1 MFKHNLFIKTTFLLV
16 FLFGTFNQTWA
27 QSDKSAVY
35 TSNVTLSTSGGS
47 NATLCKV
54 DVNNVEY
61 DCLKAG
67 TSSKTGAIKITVPAG
82 TKYLHMHAAG
92 WKSENVTLSVTPTG
106 YSDNISLT
114 SNSGISGNPN
124 YFFEGDASTDD
135 YYKVITFSN
144 ALTDDVDLTFT
155 ATGGKR
161 FVVFGVNA
169 EDEATASTTP
179 IATIGDLEPTTL
191 EVEDEGTF
199 TLPIEYAST
208 DPTDYEVVWSSDNE
222 NVLYVYAED
231 GVEGGQYIAFSEGT
245 ANVTVTVTPVD
256 DATYHEVS
264 KTFVVEVKAPIIEV
278 TTMDIDFEYPLESYI
293 NWEFVDINT
302 DVTLNG
308 ISAHGGEKV
317 GANMNEKRNGVANST
332 ITSKNTVANPGTLTF
347 YISKTTNN
355 TTASSWLVKVSEDG
369 ETWTNVKEVD
379 AASMTKGEW
388 VEVTSDL
395 SAYTDVYVRISYE
408 GSTAVR
414 MIDDIT
420 LTEND
425 APAAVAVEIGAA
437 GAATFSST
445 EALDFTDVTT
455 VAAYIAKEATSGNSA
470 LEFTRVYK
478 VPANTGLIVR
488 NAAGE
493 NAGSVSADVPVLAG
507 EADNVEGN
515 LFVAATEEIASLPSV
530 DGEYTNY
537 ILNKKNDVLGFYKA
551 NGKKV
556 AAGKAYLKML
566 TGSGAAE
573 FIGFD
578 GEVTAIESLTA
589 ENANN
594 EIFDLQGRRVAKA
607 AKGVYIV
614 NGKKVVLK

>member
-16 FLFGTFNQTWA
+16 FLFGTFNLTWA

-54 DVNNVEY
+54 KVNNVEY
-61 DCLKAG
+61 DGLKAG

-82 TKYLHMHAAG
+82 TKYLHMHAAAWSG
-92 WKSENVTLSVTPTG
+92 KNITLSVTTTG

-114 SNSGISGNPN
+114 ANSGISGNAP
-124 YFFEGDASTDD
+124 YTFEGDASTDD

-144 ALTDDVDLTFT
+144 ALTDDVNLTFT
-155 ATGGKR
+155 ATSGKR

-169 EDEATASTTP
+169 ENDATASTTP

-191 EVEDEGTF
+191 EVNAEGTF

-208 DPTDYEVVWSSDNE
+208 DATDYETTWSSDNE
-222 NVLYVYAED
+222 SVLM
-231 GVEGGQYIAFSEGT
+231 VENNGEYLALSEGT
-245 ANVTVTVTPVD
+245 ANITVTVTPVD

-293 NWEFVDINT
+293 NWEFVDLRT
-302 DVTLNG
+302 DATG
-308 ISAHGGEKV
+308 IEAHGGSKF
-317 GANMNEKRNGVANST
+317 GANKTNKANCSM
-332 ITSKNTVANPGTLTF
+332 TSKNTVANPGTLTF
-347 YISKTTNN
+347 YISKTSNN
-355 TTASSWLVKVSEDG
+355 TTEANWFVEVSEDG
-369 ETWTNVKEVD
+369 EEWTEVVSYN
-379 AASMTKGEW
+379 AKNMSKGEW
-388 VEVTSDL
+388 LEKTTDL
-395 SAYTDVYVRISYE
+395 SSYSNVYIRIRY
-408 GSTAVR
+408 GQNTAIVA
-414 MIDDIT
+414 IDDIT
-420 LTEND
+420 LTENA

-437 GAATFSST
+437 GAATFSSA

-455 VAAYIAKEATSGNSA
+455 IAAYIAKEAATGNSA

-478 VPANTGLIVR
+478 VPANTGLLIR
-488 NAAGE
+488 NTGGE
-493 NAGSVSADVPVLAG
+493 EKGAVIADVPVLVG
-507 EADNVEGN
+507 EAENVEGN
-515 LFVAATEEIASLPSV
+515 LFVAATDEIASLPSV

-537 ILNKKNDVLGFYKA
+537 ILNKKNGVLGFYKA
-551 NGKKV
+551 NNKKV

>member
-1 MFKHNLFIKTTFLLV
+1 
-16 FLFGTFNQTWA
+16 
-27 QSDKSAVY
+27 
-35 TSNVTLSTSGGS
+35 
-47 NATLCKV
+47 
-54 DVNNVEY
+54 
-61 DCLKAG
+61 
-67 TSSKTGAIKITVPAG
+67 
-82 TKYLHMHAAG
+82 MHVAG
-92 WKSENVTLSVTPTG
+92 WKGENVTLSVTPAG
-106 YSDNISLT
+106 YSGNISLT
-114 SNSGISGNPN
+114 ANSGIANFSP
-124 YFFEGDASTDD
+124 FTFEGDASTDD

-155 ATGGKR
+155 ATSGKR

-191 EVEDEGTF
+191 EVNDDGTF
-199 TLPIEYAST
+199 TLPIEYAT
-208 DPTDYEVVWSSDNE
+208 DDPTDYEVKWSSDNE
-222 NVLYVYAED
+222 DVLYVFQED
-231 GVEGGQYIAFSEGT
+231 GVECGQYLAFEAGT

-256 DATYHEVS
+256 DETYHEVS
-264 KTFVVEVKAPIIEV
+264 KTFAIEVKEPIIEV

-293 NWEFVDINT
+293 NWEFVDLRT
-302 DVTLNG
+302 DATG
-308 ISAHGGEKV
+308 IEAHGGSKF
-317 GANMNEKRNGVANST
+317 GANKTNKANCSM
-332 ITSKNTVANPGTLTF
+332 TSKNTVANPGTLTF
-347 YISKTTNN
+347 YISKTSNN
-355 TTASSWLVKVSEDG
+355 TTEANWFVEVSEDG
-369 ETWTNVKEVD
+369 EEWTEVVSYN
-379 AASMTKGEW
+379 AKNMSKGEW
-388 VEVTSDL
+388 LEKTTDL
-395 SAYTDVYVRISYE
+395 SSYSNVYIRIRY
-408 GSTAVR
+408 GQNTAIVA
-414 MIDDIT
+414 IDDIT
-420 LTEND
+420 LTENA

-455 VAAYIAKEATSGNSA
+455 VAAYIAKEAATGNSA

-493 NAGSVSADVPVLAG
+493 DAGAVSADVPVLAG

-515 LFVAATEEIASLPSV
+515 LFVAAIEEIASLPSE
-530 DGEYTNY
+530 DSEYTNY
-537 ILNKKNDVLGFYKA
+537 ILNKKNGVLGFYKA
-551 NGKKV
+551 NYKKV

-589 ENANN
+589 DKANN
-594 EIFDLQGRRVAKA
+594 EVFDLQGRRVAKA

>member
-1 MFKHNLFIKTTFLLV
+1 MFKHNLFIKTTFLLA
-16 FLFGTFNQTWA
+16 FLFGTFNLTWA
-27 QSDKSAVY
+27 QSDNSAVY
-35 TSNVTLSTSGGS
+35 TSNVTLSTSGGTS
-47 NATLCKV
+47 ATACKV
-54 DVNNVEY
+54 VISNVQY
-61 DCLKAG
+61 DGLKAG
-67 TSSKTGAIKITVPAG
+67 ATKTAGAIKITVPAR
-82 TKYLHMHAAG
+82 TKYLHMHVAG
-92 WKSENVTLSVTPTG
+92 WKGENVTLSVTPAG
-106 YSDNISLT
+106 YSGDISLT
-114 SNSGISGNPN
+114 SNSGISNKPP
-124 YFFEGDASTDD
+124 FTFEGDASTDE

-144 ALTDDVDLTFT
+144 ALTADVDLTFT

-179 IATIGDLEPTTL
+179 IATIGDLEYTTL
-191 EVEDEGTF
+191 EVNDDGIF
-199 TLPIEYAST
+199 TLPIEYAT
-208 DPTDYEVVWSSDNE
+208 DDPTDYEVVWSCDNDD
-222 NVLYVYAED
+222 VLYVDED
-231 GVEGGQYIAFSEGT
+231 GHYLALSPGT

-256 DATYHEVS
+256 DETYHEVS
-264 KTFVVEVKAPIIEV
+264 KTFAIEVKEPIIEV
-278 TTMDIDFEYPLESYI
+278 TTMDIDFEYPLDSYI

-308 ISAHGGEKV
+308 INAHGGEKV
-317 GANMNEKRNGVANST
+317 GANMNENRNPVTNSS

-355 TTASSWLVKVSEDG
+355 TTESNWLVEVSEDG
-369 ETWTNVKEVD
+369 EDWTLVKSTD
-379 AASMTKGEW
+379 AKSMTKGEW
-388 VEVTSDL
+388 VEATCDL
-395 SAYTDVYVRISYE
+395 SDYTDVYVRIRYK
-408 GSTAVR
+408 GTNAAR
-414 MIDDIT
+414 IIDDIT
-420 LTEND
+420 LTENE

-437 GAATFSST
+437 GAATFSSA

-493 NAGSVSADVPVLAG
+493 NAGAVSADVPVLAG

-515 LFVAATEEIASLPSV
+515 LFVAAIDEIASLPSE

-537 ILNKKNDVLGFYKA
+537 ILNKKNGVLGFYKA
-551 NGKKV
+551 NNKKV

-589 ENANN
+589 
-594 EIFDLQGRRVAKA
+594 D
-607 AKGVYIV
+607 
-614 NGKKVVLK
+614 

>member
-16 FLFGTFNQTWA
+16 FLFGTFNLTWA
-27 QSDKSAVY
+27 QSDNSAVY

-47 NATLCKV
+47 DASLCKV
-54 DVNNVEY
+54 KVNNVEY
-61 DCLKAG
+61 DGLKAG
-67 TSSKTGAIKITVPAG
+67 ANKRAGTLQITVPAG
-82 TKYLHMHAAG
+82 TKYLHMHVAG
-92 WKSENVTLSVTPTG
+92 WKNENVTLSVTPTG
-106 YSDNISLT
+106 YSGNISLT
-114 SNSGISGNPN
+114 ANNGISNNSP
-124 YFFEGDASTDD
+124 FTFEGDASTDD

-144 ALTDDVDLTFT
+144 ALTDDVNLTFT
-155 ATGGKR
+155 ATSGKR

-169 EDEATASTTP
+169 EDDATASTTP
-179 IATIGDLEPTTL
+179 IATIGNLEPTTL

-199 TLPIEYAST
+199 NLPIEYAST
-208 DPTDYEVVWSSDNE
+208 DPNDYEVVWSSDNE
-222 NVLYVYAED
+222 NVLSVYTED

-264 KTFVVEVKAPIIEV
+264 KTFTVEVKAPIIEV

-293 NWEFVDINT
+293 NWEFVDLRT
-302 DVTLNG
+302 DATG
-308 ISAHGGEKV
+308 IEAHGGSKF
-317 GANMNEKRNGVANST
+317 GANKTNKANCSM
-332 ITSKNTVANPGTLTF
+332 TSKNTVANPGTLTF
-347 YISKTTNN
+347 YISKTSNN
-355 TTASSWLVKVSEDG
+355 TTEANWFVEVSEDG
-369 ETWTNVKEVD
+369 EEWTEVVSYN
-379 AASMTKGEW
+379 AKNMSKGEW
-388 VEVTSDL
+388 LEKTTDL
-395 SAYTDVYVRISYE
+395 SSYSNVYIRIRY
-408 GSTAVR
+408 GQNTAIVA
-414 MIDDIT
+414 IDDIT

-455 VAAYIAKEATSGNSA
+455 VAAYIAKEAATGNSA
-470 LEFTRVYK
+470 LEFKRVYK

-493 NAGSVSADVPVLAG
+493 DAGAVSADVPVLAG

-537 ILNKKNDVLGFYKA
+537 ILNKKNGVLGFYKA

>member
-1 MFKHNLFIKTTFLLV
+1 MFKHNLFIKTTFLLA
-16 FLFGTFNQTWA
+16 FLLGTFNLSWA
-27 QSDKSAVY
+27 QSDFSTDY
-35 TSNVTLSTSGGS
+35 TGNVTLSVNGGTSAS
-47 NATLCKV
+47 ACKV
-54 DVNNVEY
+54 KISNTDY
-61 DCLKAG
+61 DGIKAG
-67 TSSKTGAIKITVPAG
+67 IGSKAGAMKITVPAG
-82 TKYLHMHAAG
+82 TKYLHIHAAG
-92 WKSENVTLSVTPTG
+92 WNNENVTLTVTNGSTTVTT
-106 YSDNISLT
+106 ISLT
-114 SNSGISGNPN
+114 ANSGISGNSP
-124 YFFEGDASTDD
+124 FIFDGVPSSTD
-135 YYKVITFSN
+135 YYKVITFSS
-144 ALTDDVDLTFT
+144 ALSDDKDYTFT

-179 IATIGDLEPTTL
+179 IATIGDLEYTTL
-191 EVEDEGTF
+191 EVNDDGIF
-199 TLPIEYAST
+199 TLPIEYAT
-208 DPTDYEVVWSSDNE
+208 DDPTDYEVVWSCDNDD
-222 NVLYVYAED
+222 VLYVDED
-231 GVEGGQYIAFSEGT
+231 GHYLALSPGT

-256 DATYHEVS
+256 DETYHEVS
-264 KTFVVEVKAPIIEV
+264 KTFAIEVKEPIIEV

-293 NWEFVDINT
+293 NWEFVNVST
-302 DVTLNG
+302 NATG
-308 ISAHGGEKV
+308 IEAHGGSKF
-317 GANMNEKRNGVANST
+317 GSNKNDSGSGGVANCSMT
-332 ITSKNTVANPGTLTF
+332 TNNTVANPGTLKF
-347 YISKTTNN
+347 YISKTSNN
-355 TTASSWLVKVSEDG
+355 TTEANWFVEVSEDG
-369 ETWTNVKEVD
+369 EEWTKVVSYNAKNM
-379 AASMTKGEW
+379 SKGEW
-388 VEVTSDL
+388 LEKTTDL
-395 SAYTDVYVRISYE
+395 SQYSNVYIRIRY
-408 GSTAVR
+408 GQNTAIVA
-414 MIDDIT
+414 IDDIT
-420 LTEND
+420 LTENE

-437 GAATFSST
+437 GAATFSSA
-445 EALDFTDVTT
+445 EALDFTDVET

-493 NAGSVSADVPVLAG
+493 DDGAVSADVPVLAG
-507 EADNVEGN
+507 EADDVEGN
-515 LFVAATEEIASLPSV
+515 LLVAAIDEIASLPSV